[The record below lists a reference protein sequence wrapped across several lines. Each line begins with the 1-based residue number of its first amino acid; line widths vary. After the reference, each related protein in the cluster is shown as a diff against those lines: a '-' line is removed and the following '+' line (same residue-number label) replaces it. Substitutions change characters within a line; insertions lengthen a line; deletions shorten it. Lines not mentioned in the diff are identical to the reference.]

1 MWCIVLVVGLLVGS
15 SPMSAVTAHA
25 QSSAGWPQLQGGPAH
40 WGADGGQ
47 TAIDASNVRNL
58 LGRVQ
63 GRHGHKRL
71 RPPRADCRRRHGVHG
86 WARRSNVRAFDAVTG
101 ALRWRSV
108 DLGASGLSG
117 IVTGL
122 ATMAVAGGLVLVPLE
137 SPPEVVV
144 GATPVRVRSCGG
156 DPWPRSVGSPR
167 SLWRVTVSLWHSENP
182 AVWSPCNYRPGACCG
197 RQRAAVGNQWDH
209 RRLAQGCW
217 WFPVF
222 QRAAQACSP
231 P

>member
-1 MWCIVLVVGLLVGS
+1 MVVRRRS
-15 SPMSAVTAHA
+15 MRPTSK
-25 QSSAGWPQLQGGPAH
+25 LQGSRGRSAWAQTPTPPSSRLSPTA
-40 WGADGGQ
+40 WCSRLGA
-47 TAIDASNVRNL
+47 AK
-58 LGRVQ
+58 
-63 GRHGHKRL
+63 H
-71 RPPRADCRRRHGVHG
+71 
-86 WARRSNVRAFDAVTG
+86 VRAFDAVTG

-137 SPPEVVV
+137 SPPEVVA
-144 GATPVRVRSCGG
+144 GSTPVRVRSCGG

-222 QRAAQACSP
+222 STSGAGMFTALNAATGARRWRRTLEGDIVTVPAIRDQVVYAGMA
-231 P
+231 